1 MTTKR
6 RFTGESESEEYLH
19 RQAWSVVLRQI
30 EHAEATPRDVL
41 YDYLVAMVFAFH
53 SLEGYLNFVGD
64 KIAPELWINER
75 ESFKDTRLFGKLTA
89 ICKCC
94 RISVPDTGRRPYATV
109 AQLKKLRDAMA
120 HPKTRKARGRI
131 EFVEGKPP
139 PLFAKSYL
147 ASLVSHEKTLRA
159 RDDVKQ
165 IADQIH
171 QAAVARFPHAGLGP
185 DALEGIH
192 STRSTSTRLLTPDD
206 EAPPP

>member
-1 MTTKR
+1 VVSCLTTNRTR
-6 RFTGESESEEYLH
+6 RGNAA
-19 RQAWSVVLRQI
+19 RCALRLSC
-30 EHAEATPRDVL
+30 RNG
-41 YDYLVAMVFAFH
+41 FAFH

-64 KIAPELWINER
+64 KIAPELWADER
-75 ESFKDTRLFGKLTA
+75 ETFKKTGLFGKLTA
-89 ICKCC
+89 ICERCS
-94 RISVPDTGRRPYATV
+94 ISVPDKGRRPYATV
-109 AQLKKLRDAMA
+109 AELRNLRDAMA
-120 HPKTRKARGRI
+120 HPKTRKVRGRI

-165 IADQIH
+165 IADHIH
-171 QAAVARFPHAGLGP
+171 QAAGARFPHAGLGR

-206 EAPPP
+206 DILFNTERE